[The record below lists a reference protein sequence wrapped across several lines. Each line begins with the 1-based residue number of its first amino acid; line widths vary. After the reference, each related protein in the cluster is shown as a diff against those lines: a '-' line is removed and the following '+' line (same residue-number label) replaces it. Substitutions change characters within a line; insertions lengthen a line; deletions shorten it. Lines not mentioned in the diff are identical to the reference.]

1 MKTLLVTMDFP
12 PLLGGIA
19 NYYFNRVKKMPVDEV
34 VVLMN
39 KIENYKNIKLNNKI
53 YFKNFF
59 IKYFWPR
66 WIILIWHIYRIAKKE
81 KIQKIWVGQILPVG
95 TAVYF
100 ISKILKIKY
109 FITCHG
115 NDLLRAEKN
124 IRKFK
129 LAKKIL
135 NSAEH
140 IETNTE
146 FTKNILINKYKINNK
161 KIKIAYPENTLKKE
175 MVDENEVKKLKEK
188 YSLAG
193 KKVLI
198 TVARLVESKGID
210 QVLRAL
216 PKVWKEIPD
225 LVYLV
230 VGDGDFSD
238 QLLVISNQINPEKD
252 KIIFVGPVPHLELPN
267 YYALADVFILTPRKN
282 PTGDTESFGIVY
294 LEAQEFGLP
303 IIAGDTGG
311 IREICRNRAAPCS
324 DFIFV
329 DSEDIN
335 QIAEKIIK
343 LLKS

>member
-53 YFKNFF
+53 YFKKFF

-66 WIILIWHIYRIAKKE
+66 WIILIWYIYKIIKKN

-95 TAVYF
+95 AAVWIVCKF
-100 ISKILKIKY
+100 LNLFNKKIS
-109 FITCHG
+109 FFVTCHG

-135 NSAEH
+135 NSAEY
-140 IETNTE
+140 IEANTE

-161 KIKIAYPENTLKKE
+161 KIKIIYPENTLKKE

-210 QVLRAL
+210 QVIKAL
-216 PKVWKEIPD
+216 EIINNKNII
-225 LVYLV
+225 YIII
-230 VGDGDFSD
+230 GDG
-238 QLLVISNQINPEKD
+238 PEKNSFKKISSD
-252 KIIFVGPVPHLELPN
+252 NIIFTGAVEHNELPN
-267 YYALADVFILTPRKN
+267 YYALADAFILTPRRN
-282 PTGDTESFGIVY
+282 FTGDTESFGIVY
-294 LEAQEFGLP
+294 LEAKEFGLP

-311 IREICRNRAAPCS
+311 AREALKNYNN
-324 DFIFV
+324 FILV

-335 QIAEKIIK
+335 QIAENIIK

>member
-161 KIKIAYPENTLKKE
+161 NIKIAYPENTLKKE
-175 MVDENEVKKLKEK
+175 MVDENKIKKL
-188 YSLAG
+188 
-193 KKVLI
+193 
-198 TVARLVESKGID
+198 
-210 QVLRAL
+210 
-216 PKVWKEIPD
+216 
-225 LVYLV
+225 
-230 VGDGDFSD
+230 
-238 QLLVISNQINPEKD
+238 
-252 KIIFVGPVPHLELPN
+252 
-267 YYALADVFILTPRKN
+267 
-282 PTGDTESFGIVY
+282 
-294 LEAQEFGLP
+294 
-303 IIAGDTGG
+303 
-311 IREICRNRAAPCS
+311 
-324 DFIFV
+324 
-329 DSEDIN
+329 
-335 QIAEKIIK
+335 
-343 LLKS
+343 